1 MCVKLQKDCR
11 MTKRALET
19 LLAHRERRSCG
30 QNALFHLDEI
40 EVFWR
45 EISAWRCAVGQDER
59 LPDASFSVVGVRSLA
74 GSIGLFSIALSKG
87 NTPEAE
93 YAT

>member
-1 MCVKLQKDCR
+1 MKLQKRLQDDE
-11 MTKRALET
+11 RALET
-19 LLAHRERRSCG
+19 LLPPREKRFCG

-59 LPDASFSVVGVRSLA
+59 LPASV
-74 GSIGLFSIALSKG
+74 
-87 NTPEAE
+87 
-93 YAT
+93 